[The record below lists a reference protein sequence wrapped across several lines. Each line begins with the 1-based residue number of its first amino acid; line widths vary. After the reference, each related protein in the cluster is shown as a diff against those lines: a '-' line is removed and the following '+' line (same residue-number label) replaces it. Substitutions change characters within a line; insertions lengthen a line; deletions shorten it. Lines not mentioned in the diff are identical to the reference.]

1 MRHITLLLV
10 LIFCAITSKAQDFNK
25 LFSDSTLRIAYTF
38 SGNAH
43 KQNIALDQ
51 LTVSPRWF
59 GKRQNLSKIPVEGN
73 AQIAVHLHNTKQLI
87 YLNSFSTLF
96 QEWITYDEALKVD
109 RSFENVLLIPMPKE
123 TVDVEV
129 YMINNRR
136 EKTVS
141 FTHTINPN
149 DILIRQDGFKDLT
162 PFETIHQA
170 ADTNKCIRI
179 AYLAEGYTESEMPA
193 FINDA
198 KRATEA
204 LFAHEP
210 FKELQSKF
218 NIIAVK
224 SPSKESGTSIPSK
237 GIWKETALQSSFDTF
252 YSDRYLTT
260 LHVKKIHQWLAGL
273 PYEHIIILVN
283 TSEYGGGGILNFYNL
298 SSCNHKSF
306 LPVVVHEFG
315 HSFAGL
321 ADEYAYEQEQLNM
334 YPLDIEPWEPN
345 ITTLV
350 QFDKKWKTY

>member
-73 AQIAVHLHNTKQLI
+73 AQIAVRLHNTKQLI

-273 PYEHIIILVN
+273 PYEHIIKIGRAHV
-283 TSEYGGGGILNFYNL
+283 
-298 SSCNHKSF
+298 
-306 LPVVVHEFG
+306 
-315 HSFAGL
+315 
-321 ADEYAYEQEQLNM
+321 
-334 YPLDIEPWEPN
+334 
-345 ITTLV
+345 
-350 QFDKKWKTY
+350 

>member
-1 MRHITLLLV
+1 
-10 LIFCAITSKAQDFNK
+10 
-25 LFSDSTLRIAYTF
+25 
-38 SGNAH
+38 
-43 KQNIALDQ
+43 
-51 LTVSPRWF
+51 
-59 GKRQNLSKIPVEGN
+59 
-73 AQIAVHLHNTKQLI
+73 
-87 YLNSFSTLF
+87 
-96 QEWITYDEALKVD
+96 
-109 RSFENVLLIPMPKE
+109 
-123 TVDVEV
+123 
-129 YMINNRR
+129 
-136 EKTVS
+136 
-141 FTHTINPN
+141 
-149 DILIRQDGFKDLT
+149 
-162 PFETIHQA
+162 
-170 ADTNKCIRI
+170 
-179 AYLAEGYTESEMPA
+179 MPA

-321 ADEYAYEQEQLNM
+321 ADEVCIRARAA
-334 YPLDIEPWEPN
+334 
-345 ITTLV
+345 
-350 QFDKKWKTY
+350 